1 MWFVATTGVP
11 GLQGQLVSFL
21 PFTGCRSC
29 TLTLSGVRRVK
40 KKRSLPLT
48 ISDHFREAG
57 RICRGIF
64 NLCVSVATERKTIS
78 RSAVNAEVFFKKGE
92 CYRISKCDQGFRPL
106 GFKKYSRVIDLFG
119 MDDFR
124 GLIHENDAVLLIDH
138 KIMDEPAFTTN
149 VVWYV
154 FHLGLQ
160 QNMWLVADLDPLE

>member
-1 MWFVATTGVP
+1 
-11 GLQGQLVSFL
+11 
-21 PFTGCRSC
+21 
-29 TLTLSGVRRVK
+29 
-40 KKRSLPLT
+40 
-48 ISDHFREAG
+48 
-57 RICRGIF
+57 
-64 NLCVSVATERKTIS
+64 
-78 RSAVNAEVFFKKGE
+78 
-92 CYRISKCDQGFRPL
+92 
-106 GFKKYSRVIDLFG
+106 